1 MNNGLSLQKI
11 VLKLK
16 NKKFKYM
23 QDLANS
29 KIIIK
34 SPAKI
39 NLHLEVIGKRE
50 DGFHELAMIMQN
62 IDLSDYLEFQI
73 NNEGLI
79 KLESD
84 CNDLSLSSDNLIVKS
99 ANLLRKQSNIDFGAN
114 IFLRKNIPIGAG
126 LAGGSS
132 NAAAT
137 LIGLNKLWDLN
148 LDQETLCSL
157 ASNLGSDIPFFIDGG
172 IQLCFG
178 RGEILE
184 KLDSNFGY
192 GVILLK
198 NPNVSVSTA
207 ETYKKYSN
215 RFCDK
220 YFNNKEKIENI
231 RKNLRDN
238 VLKNLSFDNKHI
250 TIKNDLQLV
259 VENDNDSV
267 KQSLYLL
274 SKLKNCLTFS
284 MSGSG
289 PTCFALFKDI
299 ETAKKEL
306 SANYKLFKDKGYD
319 SWVCTFLEKGIA
331 FMEIFLRNIILA
343 DNNNEN
349 IENNIPEK
357 GPLNFIVG
365 SLTSFLL
372 FIFFYF
378 LSNKIAIYFSI
389 HKPSNSSEIVQNI
402 SSSINT
408 LIIGL
413 SFLLTF
419 SFAFIGIGLFI
430 VFIRSFFLKKN

>member
-1 MNNGLSLQKI
+1 
-11 VLKLK
+11 
-16 NKKFKYM
+16 M
-23 QDLANS
+23 QDLANG
-29 KIIIK
+29 KINIK

-84 CNDLSLSSDNLIVKS
+84 CNDLSFSSDNLIVKS
-99 ANLLRKQSNIDFGAN
+99 ANLLRKKSNIDFGAN

-157 ASNLGSDIPFFIDGG
+157 ASTLGSDIPFFINGG

-184 KLDSNFGY
+184 KLDSNFEY
-192 GVILLK
+192 GVLLLK

-215 RFCDK
+215 RFCDE
-220 YFNNKEKIENI
+220 YLTLTSREMIENI

-238 VLKNLSFDNKHI
+238 GLNNLNLDNQHL
-250 TIKNDLQLV
+250 TIKNDLQSV
-259 VENDNDSV
+259 VENENDSV
-267 KQSLYLL
+267 KQALYLL
-274 SKLKNCLTFS
+274 SKLENCLTFS

-306 SANYKLFKDKGYD
+306 TANSKLFKDKGYD
-319 SWVCTFLEKGIA
+319 SWVCTFLEKGIT
-331 FMEIFLRNIILA
+331 
-343 DNNNEN
+343 
-349 IENNIPEK
+349 
-357 GPLNFIVG
+357 FI
-365 SLTSFLL
+365 
-372 FIFFYF
+372 
-378 LSNKIAIYFSI
+378 
-389 HKPSNSSEIVQNI
+389 
-402 SSSINT
+402 
-408 LIIGL
+408 
-413 SFLLTF
+413 
-419 SFAFIGIGLFI
+419 
-430 VFIRSFFLKKN
+430 

>member
-1 MNNGLSLQKI
+1 
-11 VLKLK
+11 
-16 NKKFKYM
+16 M
-23 QDLANS
+23 QDLARK
-29 KIIIK
+29 KINIK

-62 IDLSDYLEFQI
+62 IDLADYLEFEI

-84 CNDLSLSSDNLIVKS
+84 CNDLSLSDDNLIIKS
-99 ANLLRKQSNIDFGAN
+99 ANLLRKKSNIDYGAN

-137 LIGLNKLWDLN
+137 LIGLNNLWDLK

-157 ASNLGSDIPFFIDGG
+157 ASTLGSDTPFFINGG

-184 KLDSNFGY
+184 KLDSTLEY
-192 GVILLK
+192 GAILLK

-215 RFCDK
+215 RFCDQ
-220 YFNNKEKIENI
+220 YLTDREMIENI

-238 VLKNLSFDNKHI
+238 GLNNLNFDNQHLS
-250 TIKNDLQLV
+250 IKNDLQLV
-259 VENDNDSV
+259 VENENDSV
-267 KQSLYLL
+267 KQALYLL
-274 SKLKNCLTFS
+274 SKLENCLTFS

-306 SANYKLFKDKGYD
+306 TANSKLFKDKGYD
-319 SWVCTFLEKGIA
+319 SWVCTFLEKGIT
-331 FMEIFLRNIILA
+331 
-343 DNNNEN
+343 
-349 IENNIPEK
+349 
-357 GPLNFIVG
+357 FI
-365 SLTSFLL
+365 
-372 FIFFYF
+372 
-378 LSNKIAIYFSI
+378 
-389 HKPSNSSEIVQNI
+389 
-402 SSSINT
+402 
-408 LIIGL
+408 
-413 SFLLTF
+413 
-419 SFAFIGIGLFI
+419 
-430 VFIRSFFLKKN
+430 

>member
-1 MNNGLSLQKI
+1 
-11 VLKLK
+11 
-16 NKKFKYM
+16 M
-23 QDLANS
+23 QDLANT

-99 ANLLRKQSNIDFGAN
+99 ANLLRKKSNVDFGAN

-137 LIGLNKLWDLN
+137 LIGLNKLWNLN
-148 LDQETLCSL
+148 LDQQILCSL
-157 ASNLGSDIPFFIDGG
+157 ASSLGSDIPFFINGG

-184 KLDSNFGY
+184 KLDSNFEY

-198 NPNVSVSTA
+198 DPNVSVSTA

-215 RFCDK
+215 RFCDQ
-220 YFNNKEKIENI
+220 YLTNREMIENI

-238 VLKNLSFDNKHI
+238 GL
-250 TIKNDLQLV
+250 
-259 VENDNDSV
+259 
-267 KQSLYLL
+267 
-274 SKLKNCLTFS
+274 
-284 MSGSG
+284 
-289 PTCFALFKDI
+289 
-299 ETAKKEL
+299 
-306 SANYKLFKDKGYD
+306 
-319 SWVCTFLEKGIA
+319 
-331 FMEIFLRNIILA
+331 
-343 DNNNEN
+343 NN
-349 IENNIPEK
+349 
-357 GPLNFIVG
+357 LNFE
-365 SLTSFLL
+365 
-372 FIFFYF
+372 
-378 LSNKIAIYFSI
+378 SNFSKISPLPK
-389 HKPSNSSEIVQNI
+389 HN
-402 SSSINT
+402 
-408 LIIGL
+408 
-413 SFLLTF
+413 
-419 SFAFIGIGLFI
+419 
-430 VFIRSFFLKKN
+430 

>member
-1 MNNGLSLQKI
+1 
-11 VLKLK
+11 
-16 NKKFKYM
+16 M
-23 QDLANS
+23 QDLAKT
-29 KIIIK
+29 KIIIR

-39 NLHLEVIGKRE
+39 NLHLEVIGKRV

-79 KLESD
+79 KLDSD
-84 CNDLSLSSDNLIVKS
+84 CNDLSLSSDNLIIKA
-99 ANLLRKQSNIDFGAN
+99 ANLLRKNSNIDFGTN

-148 LDQETLCSL
+148 LDQDTLCSL
-157 ASNLGSDIPFFIDGG
+157 ASTLGSDVPFFINGG
-172 IQLCFG
+172 VQLCFG

-184 KLDSNFGY
+184 KLDSNIEF

-215 RFCDK
+215 RFCDT
-220 YFNNKEKIENI
+220 YLTNREIIEKI

-238 VLKNLSFDNKHI
+238 GINYLNFNNQNL

-267 KQSLYLL
+267 KQALYLL
-274 SKLKNCLTFS
+274 SKLKNSLTFS

-289 PTCFALFKDI
+289 PTCFALFKDV

-306 SANYKLFKDKGYD
+306 TANNKLFKDYGYD
-319 SWVCTFLEKGIA
+319 SWVCTFLKKGIT
-331 FMEIFLRNIILA
+331 
-343 DNNNEN
+343 
-349 IENNIPEK
+349 
-357 GPLNFIVG
+357 FI
-365 SLTSFLL
+365 
-372 FIFFYF
+372 
-378 LSNKIAIYFSI
+378 
-389 HKPSNSSEIVQNI
+389 
-402 SSSINT
+402 
-408 LIIGL
+408 
-413 SFLLTF
+413 
-419 SFAFIGIGLFI
+419 
-430 VFIRSFFLKKN
+430 

>member
-1 MNNGLSLQKI
+1 MQDSAKKKI
-11 VLKLK
+11 V
-16 NKKFKYM
+16 
-23 QDLANS
+23 
-29 KIIIK
+29 IK

-73 NNEGLI
+73 NNESLI

-84 CNDLSLSSDNLIVKS
+84 CNDLSLSSDNLIIKS

-137 LIGLNKLWDLN
+137 LIGLNKLWSLN

-157 ASNLGSDIPFFIDGG
+157 ASTLGSDIPFFIKGG
-172 IQLCFG
+172 VQLCFG

-184 KLDSNFGY
+184 ELDSNFEY

-215 RFCDK
+215 KFCDQ
-220 YFNNKEKIENI
+220 FLTNRVMIENI

-238 VLKNLSFDNKHI
+238 GLKNLNFDNQHL

-267 KQSLYLL
+267 KQALYLL
-274 SKLKNCLTFS
+274 SKLENCLTFS

-289 PTCFALFKDI
+289 PTCFALFKDVN
-299 ETAKKEL
+299 TAKKEL
-306 SANYKLFKDKGYD
+306 ATNYKLFKDKGYD
-319 SWVCTFLEKGIA
+319 SWVCSFLEKGIS
-331 FMEIFLRNIILA
+331 
-343 DNNNEN
+343 
-349 IENNIPEK
+349 
-357 GPLNFIVG
+357 FI
-365 SLTSFLL
+365 
-372 FIFFYF
+372 
-378 LSNKIAIYFSI
+378 
-389 HKPSNSSEIVQNI
+389 
-402 SSSINT
+402 
-408 LIIGL
+408 
-413 SFLLTF
+413 
-419 SFAFIGIGLFI
+419 
-430 VFIRSFFLKKN
+430 